1 MLMMRAKVQGHRWV
15 DHPAAAVMEARVPG
29 QWVDRPAAM
38 VMEAREQGRCWID
51 LPAAAVMEARVQG
64 RHWVDRPS
72 DAKFH
77 DMFIHIILEPRESE
91 ALEGSQAVMENSYGV
106 GDGEGSQSR
115 LCLWNHPGT
124 DVTGMV
130 ARCEKVASTCAELL
144 GGEVYHYHTKLMMK
158 EAFTGGKHVWHQNY
172 GATRS
177 QADNAEEVF
186 IIQINTLQATT
197 CVACTSKFK
206 TFRVHM
212 GTAVL
217 HSMEVSDTASPVRYT
232 FMADQF
238 DRSLRK
244 IVMVIRFPNVPSTRT
259 TERQILPNQ
268 PPSSSSTTTGMT
280 SRMSPASSSPPRC
293 AESCQEALEV
303 LLKDKA

>member
-1 MLMMRAKVQGHRWV
+1 METPLTFIQACDEPVVLQHPCDVLLPSFSAGHMPAPQLECSLLDYDDATESKVIV
-15 DHPAAAVMEARVPG
+15 
-29 QWVDRPAAM
+29 
-38 VMEAREQGRCWID
+38 
-51 LPAAAVMEARVQG
+51 LS
-64 RHWVDRPS
+64 PS
-72 DAKFH
+72 PV
-77 DMFIHIILEPRESE
+77 I
-91 ALEGSQAVMENSYGV
+91 
-106 GDGEGSQSR
+106 
-115 LCLWNHPGT
+115 
-124 DVTGMV
+124 
-130 ARCEKVASTCAELL
+130 AS
-144 GGEVYHYHTKLMMK
+144 HTP
-158 EAFTGGKHVWHQNY
+158 
-172 GATRS
+172 
-177 QADNAEEVF
+177 ADNAEEVF